1 MPPCGADRQPET
13 MASYPHGNE
22 NVEKAPAPAS
32 PGCDNDLRD
41 DAAAAQA
48 ERPVAAAVSSC
59 LLQLYQLAVDSRI
72 GEFEEQL
79 FTLMREYLV
88 FDGAWFGRSTM
99 MVSGPVMHNSYV
111 HNLAPEFVADWERV
125 KSHDPLVTLI
135 IDEHRNPAL
144 VSLADDIVAGPFR
157 AFCGKYAIAQ
167 LMCTVAIDPVLKL
180 WTHLSL
186 YRNGLVPRYSE
197 RDVELMRLLMPHL
210 AAALNLNRVH
220 HVEQRKMAAQ
230 GPRTSVAICDA
241 RGVLQYADSAFADLM
256 LMEWPRWSGATL
268 PAELGPVLLA
278 EAASSFAGT
287 HTTLRAERVADLF
300 LIQASPPCAL
310 DLLTPKELSVVR
322 LFGEGL
328 TYKAVARRLGN
339 SPATVRHHL
348 RRAYAKLRIQ
358 NKGEIAW
365 LLNQPESGAAA
376 QGTES
381 GREG

>member
-1 MPPCGADRQPET
+1 MNTQRQPET
-13 MASYPHGNE
+13 MASNMHGNE
-22 NVEKAPAPAS
+22 RVREAPAPEPS
-32 PGCDNDLRD
+32 VHD
-41 DAAAAQA
+41 DAADLQSGQ
-48 ERPVAAAVSSC
+48 PVATAVSRC

-99 MVSGPVMHNSYV
+99 MDAGPVMHNSYV
-111 HNLAPEFVADWERV
+111 CNVGPEFVADWERV
-125 KSHDPLVTLI
+125 KAHDPLVPLI

-144 VSLADDIVAGPFR
+144 VCVTDGVADGPFR

-167 LMCTVAIDPVLKL
+167 LLCTVAVDPVLRL

-186 YRNGLVPRYSE
+186 YRNGLVPRFSE

-220 HVEQRKMAAQ
+220 HVEQRKMAAH

-241 RGVLQYADSAFADLM
+241 RGVIQYADSAFADLV
-256 LMEWPRWSGATL
+256 LMQWPSWTGATL
-268 PAELGPVLLA
+268 PVDLDPALLA
-278 EAASSFAGT
+278 QAGSPYVGT

-328 TYKAVARRLGN
+328 TYKNVARRLGN

-365 LLNQPESGAAA
+365 LLNQPQPGA
-376 QGTES
+376 GTPQA
-381 GREG
+381 GRACEP